1 MSEFEFVVVLTTAP
15 AEGTHAATLARALV
29 EGHLAACVNVMPA
42 MQSLYRWQGAVEEA
56 PEHQLIIKT
65 TAARVAALREAIRQL
80 HPYELPEFIVLP
92 VADGAPSYLEW
103 ISGSVRPSR
112 P

>member
-1 MSEFEFVVVLTTAP
+1 MSEREFVVVLTTTP
-15 AEGTHAATLARALV
+15 ADGRHAATLARALV

-42 MQSLYRWQGAVEEA
+42 MQSIYRWQGAVEEA
-56 PEHQLIIKT
+56 TEHQLIIKT
-65 TAARVAALREAIRQL
+65 TAARVDDLREAIRQL
-80 HPYELPEFIVLP
+80 HPYEVPELIVVP

-103 ISGSVRPSR
+103 VSASVRPSR